1 MPKVR
6 ILMTKENSLILLI
19 LLLFPNFILAN
30 AGSPMMWFGFIHL
43 VWINALIGIYES
55 KILTSK
61 FNISNRKWLIIFAN
75 YISMFIGLYFIAP
88 HFSEL
93 SGNTDFWGGKTRLG
107 EYELGGFLIGMG
119 ISFIATLI
127 IEFPFYF
134 LAIKQKTK
142 DWSIIKPFIFTNL
155 TTNLIM
161 FIIYFIIVSF
171 GAKWN

>member
-1 MPKVR
+1 MR
-6 ILMTKENSLILLI
+6 KENILII
-19 LLLFPNFILAN
+19 LLLVLLPNFVLAN
-30 AGSPMMWFGFIHL
+30 AGSPMMWFGFLHL
-43 VWINALIGIYES
+43 IWINALIGIYES

-61 FNISNRKWLIIFAN
+61 FNVINRKWIIILAN

-93 SGNTDFWGGKTRLG
+93 GGNTDFWGGKTRLG

-127 IEFPFYF
+127 IEFPFYL
-134 LAIKQKTK
+134 LALKQKMK
-142 DWSIIKPFIFTNL
+142 GWNLIKPFIFANI
-155 TTNLIM
+155 TTNIII
-161 FIIYFIIVSF
+161 FIIYFAIVSI